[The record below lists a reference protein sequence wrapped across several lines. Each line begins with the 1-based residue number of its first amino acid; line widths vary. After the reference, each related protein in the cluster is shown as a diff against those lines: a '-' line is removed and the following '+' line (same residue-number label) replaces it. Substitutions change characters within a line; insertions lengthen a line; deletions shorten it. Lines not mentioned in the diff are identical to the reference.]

1 MITSKQAQA
10 EKTKP
15 SEKKGTEISIDSK
28 LKASKRGDQVMA
40 HFAEQ
45 EESVDLY
52 VKQNNKEA
60 AVKLL
65 FDLIVGYAKE
75 KNFAKAEALWKRLLE
90 VDPMALSEINK
101 SGEIVEE
108 EKFKSIDQ
116 DHLDIWS
123 GLYDTLTTEETNA
136 LYYAMKESTYD
147 AGQHIFKQGERNSN
161 LYFINQGQ
169 LEVFYS
175 VGGEEILLQ
184 TLGSGS
190 VVGEDAFFSN
200 TVCTTSMVTRS
211 RVKLN
216 FLDIDSLMKW
226 KDQLPALES
235 KLHNH
240 CLRSMKVYDLLE
252 RKSLDRRSQ
261 KRVNISGKA
270 VIQLLN
276 VSGNPVGRAFRARLS
291 DISVGGLSFY
301 IKIPKKEAARS
312 LLGRNLNMKFI
323 LPTGGSE
330 EKIDQNGTVV
340 AVHSHA
346 FDDYSV
352 HIKFDAMLS
361 EKVVEEV
368 ERLSNPIQ

>member
-1 MITSKQAQA
+1 
-10 EKTKP
+10 
-15 SEKKGTEISIDSK
+15 
-28 LKASKRGDQVMA
+28 
-40 HFAEQ
+40 
-45 EESVDLY
+45 
-52 VKQNNKEA
+52 
-60 AVKLL
+60 
-65 FDLIVGYAKE
+65 
-75 KNFAKAEALWKRLLE
+75 
-90 VDPMALSEINK
+90 MALSEINR

-116 DHLDIWS
+116 YHLEIWS
-123 GLYDTLTTEETNA
+123 RLYDTLTTEETNA

-147 AGQHIFKQGERNSN
+147 AGQHIFKQGERDSN

-169 LEVFYS
+169 LEVNYS

-184 TLGSGS
+184 TVGSGY
-190 VVGEDAFFSN
+190 VVGEETFFSN
-200 TVCTTSMVTRS
+200 TVCTTSMRTLS
-211 RVKLN
+211 GVKLN
-216 FLDIDSLMKW
+216 FLEKDSLMKW
-226 KDQLPALES
+226 KDQFPALES

-252 RKSLDRRSQ
+252 RKGLDRRSQ

-276 VSGNPVGRAFRARLS
+276 DSGNPVGNPFRARLS

-301 IKIPKKEAARS
+301 IKIPKKEVARS
-312 LLGRNLNMKFI
+312 LLGRSLNMKFI
-323 LPTGGSE
+323 LPNGSSE
-330 EKIDQNGTVV
+330 DKIDQNGTVV
-340 AVHSHA
+340 AVHSQH

-368 ERLSNPIQ
+368 ERFSNPSQ

>member
-1 MITSKQAQA
+1 
-10 EKTKP
+10 
-15 SEKKGTEISIDSK
+15 
-28 LKASKRGDQVMA
+28 MA
-40 HFAEQ
+40 NFSEQ
-45 EESVDLY
+45 EESVDRY

-60 AVKLL
+60 TVKLL

-90 VDPMALSEINK
+90 VDPMALSEINR
-101 SGEIVEE
+101 SGEILEE

-116 DHLDIWS
+116 EHLDIWS
-123 GLYDTLTTEETNA
+123 GLYGTLTTEETNA
-136 LYYAMKESTYD
+136 LYYAMKEITYD
-147 AGQHIFKQGERNSN
+147 AGQRIFKQGERNSN

-175 VGGEEILLQ
+175 VGGKEIVLK

-190 VVGEDAFFSN
+190 IVGEDTFFSN
-200 TVCTTSMVTRS
+200 TVCTTSMITPS

-216 FLDIDSLMKW
+216 FLDKDSLMKW

-252 RKSLDRRSQ
+252 RKGLDRRSQ

-276 VSGNPVGRAFRARLS
+276 VSGSPVGKAFRASLS

-301 IKIPKKEAARS
+301 IKIPKKESARL
-312 LLGRNLNMKFI
+312 LLGRNVNMKFI
-323 LPTGGSE
+323 LPTGGSQ

-368 ERLSNPIQ
+368 KRLSNPDQ